1 MMIARVSIFIVLALP
16 LVGYAQ
22 VADQIRNEISAQQAA
37 LEKLNKEIDIYEKE
51 LVQVGSKKQTLQT
64 EVNSLDIT
72 LKKTS
77 AQVQATQKQISTTEL
92 EIQELGGE
100 IQTKEQMI
108 AVDSEAISEL
118 MRQLHEFDE
127 ATFVENF
134 LSNDS
139 LSGVW
144 ATTEGIISLQET
156 MRTHV
161 VSLLGAKE
169 ALASDLDMTT
179 DKKEKLLGHKNTLA
193 SEQESIA
200 VTKKEQANL
209 LSQTKSQESNY
220 QKILADKQAA
230 KKIFQAA
237 LDDLESKL
245 QYTLDPSHIP
255 PAGKGVLRWP
265 LDQITVTQQ
274 FGRTSDSGR
283 LYSSGSH
290 NGVDFRASV
299 GTPVKSAL
307 SGTVTGTGNSDAIGG
322 CYSYGK
328 WVLVKHGNGLS
339 TLYAHLSQI
348 QVAQGESVGTSAVIG
363 FSGNTGY
370 STGPHL
376 HFGLYASDAVKVR
389 ELGTNTPCGRAVI
402 PVSAQSGYLNPLD
415 FL

>member
-1 MMIARVSIFIVLALP
+1 MRGGRISIIIALALP
-16 LVGYAQ
+16 LIGYAQ
-22 VADQIRNEISAQQAA
+22 GADQIRDEISAQQAA
-37 LEKLNKEIDIYEKE
+37 LEKLNKEIELYEKE
-51 LVQVGSKKQTLQT
+51 LVQVGSKKQTLQS

-77 AQVQATQKQISTTEL
+77 AQVQATQRQISTTEL

-108 AVDSEAISEL
+108 AIDSDAISEL

-127 ATFVENF
+127 ASFVENF

-144 ATTEGIISLQET
+144 ATTESIISLQET

-161 VSLLGAKE
+161 ASLLDAKE
-169 ALASDLDMTT
+169 ELAEDLDVTT
-179 DKKEKLLGHKNTLA
+179 DKKENLVGQKNKLA

-200 VTKKEQANL
+200 VTKEEQANL
-209 LSQTKSQESNY
+209 LKRTKSEESNY

-230 KKIFQAA
+230 KKVFQAA

-245 QYTLDPSHIP
+245 QYTLDPTHLP

-265 LDQITVTQQ
+265 LDSVTVTQQ
-274 FGRTSDSGR
+274 FGRTTDSGR

-307 SGTVTGTGNSDAIGG
+307 SGTVTGTGNSDAIAG

-348 QVAQGESVGTSAVIG
+348 KVGQGESVGTSDVIG

-376 HFGLYASDAVKVR
+376 HFGLYASDAVQVR
-389 ELGTNTPCGRAVI
+389 QLGTNTPCGKAVI

-415 FL
+415 YL